1 MQFFPLHKQVL
12 AKYPSPARALLAVM
26 LCMSEQPH
34 LPRHLHALP
43 SKRQRRS
50 FLKLNKLGRGIFAAP
65 LHLCS
70 EQLTA
75 QPQPGLCTLPSLLI
89 FRTVIQLFV
98 INWIC
103 LEVVSAGNAT
113 PSRGQGCSAT
123 SGTRCLRLHEG
134 CRETCQRHTPSHGI

>member
-12 AKYPSPARALLAVM
+12 AKYPSPARASLAVM

-34 LPRHLHALP
+34 LPRQLRALP
-43 SKRQRRS
+43 SKSQRRS
-50 FLKLNKLGRGIFAAP
+50 LLKLNKLGRGNFADP

-70 EQLTA
+70 EQVTA
-75 QPQPGLCTLPSLLI
+75 QPQPGLYSLPSLLI

-103 LEVVSAGNAT
+103 LEVASAGKAT
-113 PSRGQGCSAT
+113 PSQSQGCSAT

-134 CRETCQRHTPSHGI
+134 CRETCQRYTPSHGI